1 MSYVPLPSENILF
14 HDSVTVVSDSLSQ
27 IKSKLFEKTDSISAF
42 FVVCTTS
49 SSGLPK
55 TAVCAVSAANET
67 IASNGNIVAAIN
79 THILRVI
86 LFFFIFFPP
95 LKYVFA
101 DSFVKI
107 NNIIFIVIFSAL
119 NKQIINWRYRLHG
132 ILCNILV

>member
-1 MSYVPLPSENILF
+1 MF
-14 HDSVTVVSDSLSQ
+14 SD
-27 IKSKLFEKTDSISAF
+27 
-42 FVVCTTS
+42 VCTIS
-49 SSGLPK
+49 SSLIFK
-55 TAVCAVSAANET
+55 IEACAVSAANET

-101 DSFVKI
+101 DSLIKI
-107 NNIIFIVIFSAL
+107 NNIIFIVIFSGL